1 MKWTKLR
8 AALAA
13 RTAPSLG
20 SRLAIHQARYRR
32 TLEEVGRVW
41 LTLDGRELIS
51 FDTSRYAAKRAQ
63 ISHDMRSGTGP
74 FALSAASSHEE
85 YLDADSAA
93 RDHLRRAGEYDD
105 YSALEDL
112 DAYLSLSIEEA
123 LESPSPLVRALAV
136 VDRRVGKRRLRQ
148 LLVQPDEHPLVQVLL
163 VARTAAEGIGV
174 DERLV

>member
-8 AALAA
+8 AALAE

-20 SRLAIHQARYRR
+20 SRVAIHQARYRR
-32 TLEEVGRVW
+32 TLEEIGRVW

-51 FDTSRYAAKRAQ
+51 FDTSRYVAKRAQ

-74 FALSAASSHEE
+74 FALGAESNHEE
-85 YLDADSAA
+85 YLAADAAA

-112 DAYLSLSIEEA
+112 EAFLSLSIDEA
-123 LESPSPLVRALAV
+123 LQSPSPLTRALAV

-148 LLVQPDEHPLVQVLL
+148 LLDQPDEHPLVRDLTM
-163 VARTAAEGIGV
+163 ARGAAEGIRV
-174 DERLV
+174 DERAV